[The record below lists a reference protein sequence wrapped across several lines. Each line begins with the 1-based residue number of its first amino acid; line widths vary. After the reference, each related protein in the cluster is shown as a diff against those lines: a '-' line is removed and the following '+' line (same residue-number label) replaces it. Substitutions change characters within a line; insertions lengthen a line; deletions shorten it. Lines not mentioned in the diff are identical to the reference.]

1 MENLFYRLVRYLRYS
16 ADTNGKVVEI
26 WQRMRSLTENFQIKV
41 EQLERQISTLE
52 EELTGLH
59 NHVENEFHN
68 VHNQLNRADARLET
82 TELYDRLATP
92 WLPKE
97 EKLDDNPE
105 FLLLAHLVN
114 FFPRPVA
121 LDVGANEG
129 ALSEVLLDAGY
140 EVYAFEPYPPAMKK
154 LAGHLG
160 ARPRLHLMEMALGS
174 EDTTLALH
182 IAEGGL
188 ETTGDDPS
196 VYNTFRPHFVG
207 EEVSFTSQV
216 EVPVRSLSSLVIKKE
231 IPSDFPVLKIDTE
244 GFDLE
249 VIRGLGKLQPQ
260 VVQTEFW
267 GEDFLFVKDQPNDSK
282 LVLAKQIIEEM
293 RSRDYR
299 WNLIMFR
306 IEGEPAIRFTANLAT
321 APKHSWGNLFF
332 FKDFRVFEEAYRWTS
347 AALPRL
353 QSARFSGTNSTGIRF
368 SILPTPA
375 SKSLADSLEH
385 LHLNGDED
393 VIVLFADGLNERS
406 ESFITIDRPVNSH
419 RPTAYAHLAALLGK
433 YRITEALA
441 VAKSSEGLFAAIAVA
456 EITAEPVALILPK
469 DGTFLRDP
477 VTSSLLAEAIDKA
490 TIAFTTSAALCASV
504 QADLGKKLW
513 FLPAWLQSSEA
524 KTEANAP
531 TNEKIL
537 TWIFDAM
544 EDGFPSH
551 AYLEQP
557 GRGAPV
563 TIDSNVPYT
572 DPRPPKGLH
581 WSTHP
586 YFHSLHRLAH
596 TGYRP
601 DFVVDVGA
609 STGYWSHVAS
619 LVFPKSRFY
628 LIEPLL
634 ERYQQ
639 RDRSIYTL
647 HPEFITIATAVG
659 DKPGELELNISPD
672 LYSSS
677 FLDGP
682 ESSPDRQWERTRV
695 PVRTLDEI
703 SSTLSISG
711 RGLLK
716 IDVQL
721 AEHLVLDGATR
732 FLEQIDVLCLEL
744 SLRRFVPTAKT
755 LLDMIRKLHELGFEY
770 FDHAGGWRN
779 TSTGHMLQQDTIFIR
794 SSVGIA
800 AFTGTT

>member
-1 MENLFYRLVRYLRYS
+1 MENPFYRLIRYLKYP

-26 WQRMRSLTENFQIKV
+26 WQRMRSLTEDFQIKV
-41 EQLERQISTLE
+41 EALQNKIAALEGQLDNLRDHS
-52 EELTGLH
+52 
-59 NHVENEFHN
+59 ENEFHH
-68 VHNQLNRADARLET
+68 VHNQLHRVD
-82 TELYDRLATP
+82 DRMRVATP
-92 WLPKE
+92 WLPRE
-97 EKLDDNPE
+97 GKLDDNPE

-114 FFPRPVA
+114 FFPKPVA

-160 ARPRLHLMEMALGS
+160 ARTRLHLMEMALGA

-182 IAEGGL
+182 IAKGGL
-188 ETTGDDPS
+188 EATGEDPS

-207 EEVSFTSQV
+207 AEVSFTSQV
-216 EVPVRSLSSLVIKKE
+216 EVPVRSLSSLVTKKE
-231 IPSDFPVLKIDTE
+231 IPDDFPVLKIDTE

-267 GEDFLFVKDQPNDSK
+267 GEDFLFVKDEPNDSK

-293 RSRDYR
+293 RARDYR

-321 APKHSWGNLFF
+321 APKRSWGNLFF

-347 AALPRL
+347 TALPRL
-353 QSARFSGTNSTGIRF
+353 QSARFSGTDSTGIRF

-385 LHLNGDED
+385 LHLSGDED

-406 ESFITIDRPVNSH
+406 ESFIAIDRPVNSH

-456 EITAEPVALILPK
+456 EITSEPVALILPN
-469 DGTFLRDP
+469 DRAFPPGRGTDP
-477 VTSSLLAEAIDKA
+477 LLAEAIDKT
-490 TIAFTTSAALCASV
+490 TISFTTSAALCASV
-504 QADLGKKLW
+504 QADLGKRLW
-513 FLPAWLQSSEA
+513 FLPAWLQPSGA
-524 KTEANAP
+524 KTEADAP
-531 TNEKIL
+531 TNEAIL
-537 TWIFDAM
+537 SWIFGAM
-544 EDGFPSH
+544 EDGFPPH

-557 GRGAPV
+557 GGGAP
-563 TIDSNVPYT
+563 IALDSNVPYI
-572 DPRPPKGLH
+572 DPRPPKSLH
-581 WSTHP
+581 WSIHP
-586 YFHSLHRLAH
+586 YFYSLHRLAQ

-659 DKPGELELNISPD
+659 DKPGALELNISPD

-677 FLDGP
+677 FLEGP
-682 ESSPDRQWERTRV
+682 ESSPDRQWERTGV

-732 FLEQIDVLCLEL
+732 FLEQVDVLCLEL
-744 SLRRFVPTAKT
+744 SLRRFVPTSKT
-755 LLDMIRKLHELGFEY
+755 LSDMIRKLHELGFEY
-770 FDHAGGWRN
+770 FDYAGAWRN
-779 TSTGHMLQQDTIFIR
+779 TSTGHMLQQDTLFMR

>member
-1 MENLFYRLVRYLRYS
+1 MENLFYRLVRYFRYP

-41 EQLERQISTLE
+41 EQLERQIATLE
-52 EELTGLH
+52 NELKGLH
-59 NHVENEFHN
+59 SHVENEFHN

-105 FLLLAHLVN
+105 FLLLGHLVN

-129 ALSEVLLDAGY
+129 ALSEVLLDAGF
-140 EVYAFEPYPPAMKK
+140 EVFAFEPYPPAMEK
-154 LAGHLG
+154 LARRL
-160 ARPRLHLMEMALGS
+160 ATRPGLHLMEMALGS

-182 IAEGGL
+182 IAEGGR
-188 ETTGDDPS
+188 EATGDDPS

-207 EEVSFTSQV
+207 REVAFTSQV
-216 EVPVRSLSSLVIKKE
+216 EVPVRSLSSLAAKKE
-231 IPSDFPVLKIDTE
+231 IPDDFPVLKIDTE

-267 GEDFLFVKDQPNDSK
+267 GEDFLFVKNEPNNTK
-282 LVLAKQIIEEM
+282 LALAKQIIGEM
-293 RSRDYR
+293 RARGYQ
-299 WNLIMFR
+299 WNLLMFR
-306 IEGEPAIRFTANLAT
+306 IEGEPAIRFTANLAS
-321 APKHSWGNLFF
+321 APKRSWGNLFF
-332 FKDFRVFEEAYRWTS
+332 FKDFRVFEEAYRWTR

-375 SKSLADSLEH
+375 NKSLADSLDH
-385 LHLNGDED
+385 LSLDGNDD
-393 VIVLFADGLNERS
+393 VIFLFADGLTEES
-406 ESFITIDRPVNSH
+406 ESLITIDRPVNSH
-419 RPTAYAHLAALLGK
+419 RPTAYSHLAALLGK
-433 YRITEALA
+433 YRTKEALA

-456 EITAEPVALILPK
+456 EITSMPVALILPN
-469 DGTFLRDP
+469 DRAFLSDP
-477 VTSSLLAEAIDKA
+477 QIDPLLAEAIDK
-490 TIAFTTSAALCASV
+490 TTVAFTTSAALCASV
-504 QADLGKKLW
+504 QADLGRRLW
-513 FLPAWLQSSEA
+513 FLPAWLQPSGA
-524 KTEANAP
+524 KTEADAP
-531 TNEKIL
+531 TNEVIL
-537 TWIFDAM
+537 SWIFGAM
-544 EDGFPSH
+544 EDGFPPH

-557 GRGAPV
+557 GGGAPV
-563 TIDSNVPYT
+563 ALDSNVPYI
-572 DPRPPKGLH
+572 DPRPPKSLH
-581 WSTHP
+581 WSIHP
-586 YFHSLHRLAH
+586 YFHSLHRLAQ

-609 STGYWSHVAS
+609 STGYWSDVAS

-647 HPEFITIATAVG
+647 HPEFITIATAVS

-682 ESSPDRQWERTRV
+682 ESSPDRQWERKRV

-703 SSTLSISG
+703 GSTLSISG

-721 AEHLVLDGATR
+721 AEHLVLDGAAR
-732 FLEQIDVLCLEL
+732 FLEQVDVVCLEL
-744 SLRRFVPTAKT
+744 SLRRFVPTSKT
-755 LLDMIRKLHELGFEY
+755 LLDMIKTLHELGFEY
-770 FDHAGGWRN
+770 FDYAGAWRN